1 MSAAIVSTLAS
12 ANLALAGSVL
22 AVLALRGP
30 VRRRFGA
37 LSAYLLWLTPILCAL
52 AALAP
57 PPLAATPLA
66 PLVLTASQAARHAIP
81 PSLATSAV
89 ASLVVLVWLAGVII
103 TALLFAVRQ
112 ARFTRSLGR
121 LSPHPADPTLLQ
133 GWHVGSGPMLLACPW
148 PRIVVPAD
156 FDARFQGEA
165 RELVLAHER
174 VHLARGDAITNALAV
189 AVQCLAWFNP
199 LVHLGAHRL
208 RLDQEMACD
217 EAVLV
222 HRPEARRLYAET
234 LLDTLLTPR
243 VVPFGCHWPAGGAHP
258 LKERVAMLNIPARN
272 ALQKVAGLALVA
284 LVGLAGAGAVWA
296 AEARPAQAI
305 VKPDWAVKPTGAD
318 MARYYPAAAAAA
330 KAGGFATVNCQVTAA
345 GRLAGCTVMR
355 ESPGDQGFGAA
366 ALKLAEIFEMRPM
379 TLDGKPTSGGE
390 VTIPILFAA
399 PQT

>member
-12 ANLALAGSVL
+12 VNLALAGSVL

-52 AALAP
+52 AALVT
-57 PPLAATPLA
+57 PPLDAAPLA
-66 PLVLTASQAARHAIP
+66 PLVLTASQTARHAIP
-81 PSLATSAV
+81 PALATSAA
-89 ASLVVLVWLAGVII
+89 ASMVVLVWLAGAII

-121 LSPHPADPTLLQ
+121 LSPHPANPALLQ
-133 GWHVGSGPMLLACPW
+133 GQHVGSGPMLLACPW

-234 LLDTLLTPR
+234 LLDTLLAPR

-258 LKERVAMLNIPARN
+258 LKERLAMLNIPARSP
-272 ALQKVAGLALVA
+272 ARRLAGLGLVCA
-284 LVGLAGAGAVWA
+284 VSLLGGCAVWNA
-296 AEARPAQAI
+296 KPAPVAQI
-305 VKPDWAVKPTGAD
+305 VKPDWAAKPTGDD
-318 MARYYPAAAAAA
+318 MARFYPASAAAGNV
-330 KAGGFATVNCQVTAA
+330 GGRATIDCRVTLE
-345 GRLAGCTVMR
+345 GRLTKCKVLS
-355 ESPGDQGFGAA
+355 ESPGELGFGAA
-366 ALKLAEIFEMRPM
+366 ALRLADVFQMRPS
-379 TLDGKPTSGGE
+379 TRDGKSVAGGQ
-390 VTIPILFAA
+390 VVIPILFAPKA
-399 PQT
+399 